1 MTRALASTLFV
12 AASLAA
18 AVAARQP
25 SSLHKVDTELQEK
38 LSAATEALPVF
49 VLLKAQ
55 SGLDETS
62 WRHGPKL
69 TKREWREKVV
79 ADLKRMASVEQ
90 RALAEEGKG
99 AGHPISVERR
109 FWIVNAF
116 ATKATA
122 ADVRWLASSP
132 RVARLYYRYEKPSS
146 LIRKEGRFTQAF
158 EQPNPRPITREE
170 VLAPHEQP
178 LSWNLTRIQA
188 DLVWSRLGLLG
199 RGVTVAIMDSGVNYR
214 HSDLAH
220 HLWRNAREIARNGKD
235 DDGNGYV
242 DDIYGYNF
250 ANDNSNVDDDFFHG
264 TSSAGII
271 CGDGRAGIV
280 TGVAPAADLM
290 ILRMYDQMSQYNV
303 RELWRAHQYDAWE
316 AYEYAVVHGAEVLN
330 MSFAW
335 EPSEHPLHAPWRI
348 ASTNV
353 VAAGVALVAGS
364 GNFRGFYELPEQ
376 VRPPASVK
384 AVITTGGTL
393 EDDRI
398 SPLSSRGPVTWTQH
412 APFADFPLPV
422 GLAKPEVSAPFGYFP
437 VIPFRGRGYQILSG
451 QAGSSLTSPH
461 VAGVIALMLE
471 QFPELR
477 PDEILDR
484 LVRSSRDVGELGT
497 DPYAGAGL
505 VQAYDAIVLDD
516 LPRVQPTKLS
526 WRPQGGRE
534 SGFHPGTSLKLT
546 ITLTN
551 TGASGSAGRFTLRTA
566 TNGVKI
572 DPPEIAIDRLGTKN
586 EVAFSISLGSA
597 LTRGSLV
604 PLRLDAAFVGGG
616 RRQFDIELPVYGSDV
631 LLVDDDG
638 GGDYELAWRQS
649 LERLGRAYDFHSI
662 RRHDWETLPDLTR
675 YKTVVWLK
683 GEEFVRTFDDTL
695 EGRLSAFVRG
705 GGRLVL
711 SGQNVAADLKNRA
724 VLQELF
730 GARFV
735 GDLGRTAVLR
745 GTVDTPLAGL
755 EARYDA
761 NNLPDAVAAVG
772 QGRVSVS
779 LEQPAGSGLAV
790 TTERTWF
797 LTFELK
803 EVIAQDARD
812 RIVAAIL
819 SGSGR
824 SHGYN
829 Q

>member
-1 MTRALASTLFV
+1 LLV
-12 AASLAA
+12 AAGLSAL
-18 AVAARQP
+18 VAARQP
-25 SSLHKVDTELQEK
+25 ASTYKIDAELQEK
-38 LSAATEALPVF
+38 LSAATNALPVF
-49 VLLKAQ
+49 VLLTAQ
-55 SGLDETS
+55 SDLDETS
-62 WRHGPKL
+62 WRREPMLK
-69 TKREWREKVV
+69 KRKWREKVV

-90 RALAEEGKG
+90 QALAEEAKA
-99 AGHPISVERR
+99 AGHTISVERR
-109 FWIVNAF
+109 FWIVNAI
-116 ATKATA
+116 AAKATA

-132 RVARLYYRYEKPSS
+132 RVARLYYRYEKPSD

-170 VLAPHEQP
+170 ILAPHEQP

-214 HSDLAH
+214 HSDFAH
-220 HLWRNAREIARNGKD
+220 HLWRNADEIARNGKD

-280 TGVAPAADLM
+280 TGVAPGADLM
-290 ILRMYDQMSQYNV
+290 ILRMYDQMTQHNV

-316 AYEYAVVHGAEVLN
+316 AYEYAVVHGADVLN

-335 EPSEHPLHAPWRI
+335 EPSELPLHAPWRI

-364 GNFRGFYELPEQ
+364 GNFRGFYELPDQ

-398 SPLSSRGPVTWTQH
+398 SPLSSRGPVTWTRH
-412 APFADFPLPV
+412 PPFDDFPLPT
-422 GLAKPEVSAPFGYFP
+422 GLAKPEVSAPFGDFP
-437 VIPFRGRGYQILSG
+437 VIPFRGRGYQVLSG

-461 VAGVIALMLE
+461 VAGVVALMLE

-516 LPRVQPTKLS
+516 LPRLQPTTVSL
-526 WRPQGGRE
+526 RPQGGSE
-534 SGFHPGTSLKLT
+534 PAFHPGTSLKLA

-551 TGASGSAGRFTLRTA
+551 TGASGSPARFTLRTA
-566 TNGVKI
+566 TDGVKI
-572 DPPEIAIDRLGTKN
+572 DPPEVAIGRLAAKN
-586 EVAFSISLGSA
+586 EVVFSISLGSA
-597 LTRGSLV
+597 LPPGSLV
-604 PLRLDAAFVGGG
+604 PFTLDAAFVGGG
-616 RRQFDIELPVYGSDV
+616 RRQFGIELPVYGSDV

-638 GGDYELAWRQS
+638 GGDYEMAWRQS
-649 LERLGRAYDFHSI
+649 LERLARAYDFHSMW
-662 RRHDWETLPDLTR
+662 RYGWATLPDLTR

-683 GEEFVRTFDDTL
+683 GEEFVKTLDDTL
-695 EGRLSAFVRG
+695 EARLRTFVRG

-711 SGQNVAADLKNRA
+711 SGQNVAADLKGRA

-730 GARFV
+730 GTRFV
-735 GDLGRTAVLR
+735 ADLGRTAVLR
-745 GTVDTPLAGL
+745 GAAGTPLAGL
-755 EARYDA
+755 EARYNG
-761 NNLPDAVAAVG
+761 NNLSDAVAAVDSG
-772 QGRVSVS
+772 QVSVT
-779 LEQPAGSGLAV
+779 LGQPAGSGLAV
-790 TTERTWF
+790 ATERTWL
-797 LTFELK
+797 LTFELN
-803 EVIAQDARD
+803 EVIAAEARD
-812 RIVAAIL
+812 RIVAAVL
-819 SGSGR
+819 SAGGR
-824 SHGYN
+824 SQGLD